1 MDVVL
6 SEDQKDILRELMNI
20 SLGEA
25 TSNIAK
31 LLNAFG
37 TMHIPQVDTQSTK
50 DLDKT
55 ISQNLHSNLKY
66 HVTKQLFSGEFG
78 GEIIFI
84 VDQDSSYNLAKNV
97 FDTALASLDDV
108 SDAVMEL
115 TNIVTSTIISRL
127 AIELGTTVQFFAPS
141 TSIIYP
147 KEIINN
153 NDVTNYANVII
164 LKTCIEF
171 QEQNI
176 NGTIF
181 ILTKNGA
188 IDRLLKLIDT
198 KLEELFS

>member
-1 MDVVL
+1 MDTIL
-6 SEDQKDILRELMNI
+6 NEDQKDILRELMNI

-25 TSNIAK
+25 TSNIAQ

-37 TMHIPQVDTQSTK
+37 TMHIPHVEVSSTK
-50 DLDKT
+50 NLDSIVSKDL
-55 ISQNLHSNLKY
+55 IQSERY
-66 HVTKQLFSGEFG
+66 FVTKQLFSGEFG
-78 GEIIFI
+78 GEIIFT
-84 VDQDSSYNLAKNV
+84 VDQNSSINLAKNV
-97 FDTALASLDDV
+97 FKTDKSSLDDI

-127 AIELGTTVQFFAPS
+127 ATELSTTVQFFAPA

-147 KEIINN
+147 KEIIDYNEA
-153 NDVTNYANVII
+153 VSYTSVII
-164 LKTCIEF
+164 LKTSIEF

-176 NGTIF
+176 NGFIF

-188 IDRLLKLIDT
+188 IDRLVKLIDS